1 MDKQSPDFSP
11 LMLRRALLF
20 KTRDQSMHKKEKK
33 GGGDDAIFHRSLKKI
48 IRNLRYMVGG
58 GQF

>member
-1 MDKQSPDFSP
+1 
-11 LMLRRALLF
+11 
-20 KTRDQSMHKKEKK
+20 MHKKEKK